1 MAELT
6 LTLVLAE
13 LEFFHV
19 TPVWLKSAL
28 SSDTNGILPK
38 EDHLKWYMETSL
50 VAQWLRLHLPMQGDR
65 VQSLVGDLRSHMP
78 HMEKNKK
85 QQHKTEAIL

>member
-19 TPVWLKSAL
+19 TPVCLKSAL

-38 EDHLKWYMETSL
+38 EDLLKWYMGTSL
-50 VAQWLRLHLPMQGDR
+50 VAQWLRLHLPMQGDQA
-65 VQSLVGDLRSHMP
+65 QSLVGDLRSHMP
-78 HMEKNKK
+78 HRKK
-85 QQHKTEAIL
+85 KKKT